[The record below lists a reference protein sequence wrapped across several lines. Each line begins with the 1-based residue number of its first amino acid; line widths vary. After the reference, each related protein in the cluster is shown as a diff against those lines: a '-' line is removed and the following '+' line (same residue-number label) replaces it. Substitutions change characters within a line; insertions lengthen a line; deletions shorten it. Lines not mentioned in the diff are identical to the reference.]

1 MATSSI
7 GVAVRKA
14 VTDGFGEYLGTLS
27 DYNGAAVPE
36 RETVVGFSY
45 DFSNQPRE
53 QVFTGRSNGDT
64 PPAGMR
70 PGRNTRNETGRFDLT
85 VMARVVGGDPYD
97 AEARAEAI
105 GGEFES
111 WIAAR
116 KNNEL
121 GVSGLNSIV
130 VESWEADYAKTD
142 NGAAALRTYTVRWT
156 ARLD

>member
-1 MATSSI
+1 MATASI

-14 VTDGFGEYLGTLS
+14 VTDGFGEYLKTLS
-27 DYNGAAVPE
+27 DYNGTSAPE

-45 DFSNQPRE
+45 DFSNAPRE
-53 QVFTGRSNGDT
+53 QVFTGRSRGDT

-70 PGRNTRNETGRFDLT
+70 SGRNTRNETGRFDMT

-97 AEARAEAI
+97 AESRAEAI
-105 GGEFES
+105 GGELED

-121 GVSGLNSIV
+121 GVPGLLSLV
-130 VESWEADYAKTD
+130 VESWEADYADVD